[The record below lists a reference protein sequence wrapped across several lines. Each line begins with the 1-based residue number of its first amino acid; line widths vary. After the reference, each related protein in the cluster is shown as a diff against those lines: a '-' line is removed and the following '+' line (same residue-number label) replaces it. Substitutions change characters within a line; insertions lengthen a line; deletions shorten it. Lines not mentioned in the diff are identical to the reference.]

1 VRLLHLVG
9 FTSDHTGLIFAARRG
24 AKSGGFVVALDDGL
38 LELIEAARRS
48 QARTTATPA
57 AGLAVR
63 PRVESGLSPR
73 EMQAR
78 LRAGRT
84 VAAVAAEAGVEVE
97 WVERFAAPVL
107 AEQAAAVARAGQLV
121 LRTPRRGESDRA
133 LAASVRRNLVDRG
146 IRLAD
151 DEFDAAWSSF
161 QQAADEWLVRFHYR
175 SRGREL
181 DAEWM
186 MEPASGV
193 LTARNR
199 LATELGYV
207 DPGRHAPLFREL
219 PPARVLRDP
228 AAVAPL
234 AVAAAPGEAAVS
246 PRRRAAKKTAAQ
258 VTKKASATRAAPAKK
273 VATQGTKKAPAKKA
287 PTPKGAAPVVTPA
300 TTPVVTPA
308 TTPVVTPATTPAATP
323 AATPPPRPSVP
334 IGPMPALSRP
344 ESGPRMAIRA
354 VPATPR
360 LRTTAS
366 TPLTTADP
374 GAFVPPAARRD
385 HPGIPW
391 TGR

>member
-1 VRLLHLVG
+1 
-9 FTSDHTGLIFAARRG
+9 
-24 AKSGGFVVALDDGL
+24 
-38 LELIEAARRS
+38 
-48 QARTTATPA
+48 
-57 AGLAVR
+57 
-63 PRVESGLSPR
+63 
-73 EMQAR
+73 MQAR

-287 PTPKGAAPVVTPA
+287 PAKKAPTPKGAAPVVTPA
-300 TTPVVTPA
+300 T
-308 TTPVVTPATTPAATP
+308 TP